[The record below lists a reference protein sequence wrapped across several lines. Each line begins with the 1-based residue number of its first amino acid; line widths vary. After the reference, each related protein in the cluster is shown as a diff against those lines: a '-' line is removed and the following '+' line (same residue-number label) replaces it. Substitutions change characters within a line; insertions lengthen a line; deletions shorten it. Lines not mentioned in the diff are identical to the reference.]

1 MLYIK
6 PRNTHRSDGAVVPV
20 PGDAPELEIGA
31 ALGLVI
37 GRTAC
42 RVAASDA
49 LSVLAGYTVLIDV
62 SVPHSMFYRPSIRF
76 KARDGFCPIGPAV
89 TACRPGLDPD
99 ELAIRVLIDG
109 AVRQQAST
117 SQLVRPVSRLLAEI
131 TDFMTLSPGD
141 ILMVGIPVGAPLA
154 RAGQS
159 VAVEIDGVGRLQ
171 ARLQAGSV
179 RGSSGMKR
187 ARVAYSGAV
196 HEAVP
201 TAIRRTAIGSGWPM
215 AANWPAPMWVRLRPF
230 EAGTIVALGLNYADH
245 AKELAFNSQDEPL
258 VFLEGAQCADRPSRP
273 DPASGRCKLHALRAI
288 RN

>member
-1 MLYIK
+1 MSLPVLDRGPLRLAWAHDPAEGLRVGTVYGVLLNYRGGLEALGAAVNEPPYKAPPKAPVLYIK

-62 SVPHSMFYRPSIRF
+62 SVPHSVFYRPSIRF

-99 ELAIRVLIDG
+99 DLAIRVLIDG

-141 ILMVGIPVGAPLA
+141 ILTVGIPVGAPLA

-171 ARLQAGSV
+171 ARLQA
-179 RGSSGMKR
+179 
-187 ARVAYSGAV
+187 
-196 HEAVP
+196 EA
-201 TAIRRTAIGSGWPM
+201 
-215 AANWPAPMWVRLRPF
+215 F
-230 EAGTIVALGLNYADH
+230 
-245 AKELAFNSQDEPL
+245 
-258 VFLEGAQCADRPSRP
+258 EGAA
-273 DPASGRCKLHALRAI
+273 A
-288 RN
+288 